1 VLNPAGI
8 GDLSGPGTPAV
19 PDERSSNGTHPVRWL
34 FAGLLLLA
42 SILNYID
49 RQTLSVLAVTVQH
62 EMHLTDVQYG
72 YVVQGFLLT
81 YMVMY
86 VVSGRLVDRYGA
98 RRTQGVFLLSWS
110 LANAFTGFST
120 GFVSLMGCRAMLGA
134 AEPGNY
140 TASLRAVNDWFS
152 TRQRALAVGIYS
164 MGGTLGAAIAVPL
177 TTTLALRYGWRSAFV
192 VTGAMGT
199 VVAVLWILVYRDPP
213 KRAQE
218 PVLHAVPWKTV
229 LHQPLLLEMLGTR
242 MLTDSVWYF
251 FLFWISKYLQESR
264 GFSLA
269 EIGASVW
276 VLFVGADVGALGG
289 GAISG
294 LSVARYGLLR
304 ARVRTML
311 PAAVCMLSLAFVP
324 ALHDRTAI
332 LALLTLLAACHM
344 VWMTNVTTLTL
355 DLYPRTMATTIQG
368 LIGAASSIGGLISA
382 GLIAHT
388 IQANGYRPVF
398 LILALM
404 HPIAATVLFLRLR
417 PLMRHTEL
425 PMERSQSNE
434 A

>member
-1 VLNPAGI
+1 MLNPAGI
-8 GDLSGPGTPAV
+8 GDLSTPVASTV
-19 PDERSSNGTHPVRWL
+19 HDERSTNGTHPIRWL

-42 SILNYID
+42 SVMNYID

-62 EMHLTDVQYG
+62 EMKLTDVQYG
-72 YVVQGFLLT
+72 YVVQCFLLT

-110 LANAFTGFST
+110 LANALTGFAT

-152 TRQRALAVGIYS
+152 AKQRALAVGIYS

-192 VTGAMGT
+192 VTGAMGA
-199 VVAVLWILVYRDPP
+199 VIAVLWLLVYRDPP
-213 KRAQE
+213 RRAEQ
-218 PVLHAVPWKTV
+218 PLLPAVPWKTV
-229 LHQPLLLEMLGTR
+229 LRQPLLLEMLGTR

-264 GFSLA
+264 GFTLA

-276 VLFVGADVGALGG
+276 VLFVGADLGALGG
-289 GAISG
+289 GAVSG
-294 LSVARYGLLR
+294 LFVARHGLLN
-304 ARVRTML
+304 ARLRTML
-311 PAAVCMLSLAFVP
+311 PAAICMFSLAVVP
-324 ALHDRTAI
+324 TLHDRVAI
-332 LALLTLLAACHM
+332 LSLLTLLAACHM

-388 IQANGYRPVF
+388 IQTHGYRPVF

-404 HPIAATVLFLRLR
+404 HPIAATVLFIRLR
-417 PLMRHTEL
+417 PLMRRTEIS
-425 PMERSQSNE
+425 MEKTQSNE